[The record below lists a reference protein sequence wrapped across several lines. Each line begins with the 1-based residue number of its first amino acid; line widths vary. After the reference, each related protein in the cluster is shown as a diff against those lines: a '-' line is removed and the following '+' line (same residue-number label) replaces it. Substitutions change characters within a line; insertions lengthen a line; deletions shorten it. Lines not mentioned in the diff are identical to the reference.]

1 METISADL
9 FDFLRELRLNN
20 NKPWFEANK
29 SWYEK
34 SRANMITFIGSL
46 VAEIK
51 IVEPIVEKD
60 AKKYVGRIYRD
71 LRFSKDKTPYHS
83 YFNALIER
91 GGDGKK
97 CPLYL
102 HLEPDNCFLGGGI
115 WQPEPDLLKRVR
127 QEIDYNGSVLHEII
141 ENKKF
146 IKFFHELSGDKL
158 LRVPKGYEPDNLNLE
173 LLKLKQYI
181 VHRRFNEDLV
191 ISAAFQTEILST
203 YDAAIPFFA
212 FFDQVKLG

>member
-1 METISADL
+1 MIS
-9 FDFLRELRLNN
+9 
-20 NKPWFEANK
+20 
-29 SWYEK
+29 
-34 SRANMITFIGSL
+34 FIGSL

-51 IVEPIVEKD
+51 TFEPIVEKD

-146 IKFFHELSGDKL
+146 IKYFQELTGDKL
-158 LRVPKGYEPDNLNLE
+158 LRVPKGYEPDNPNLE

-181 VHRRFNEDLV
+181 VHRRFDEHLV
-191 ISAAFQTEILST
+191 VSSVFLTEILLT
-203 YDAAIPFFA
+203 YDTAIPFFT
-212 FFDQVKLG
+212 FFDQVKLS

>member
-29 SWYEK
+29 GWYEK
-34 SRANMITFIGSL
+34 SRANMVSFIGSL
-46 VAEIK
+46 VLEIK
-51 IVEPIVEKD
+51 TVEPIVEKE

-102 HLEPDNCFLGGGI
+102 HLEPGNCFLGGGL

-158 LRVPKGYEPDNLNLE
+158 LRAPKGYEPDNPNLE

-181 VHRRFNEDLV
+181 VHRRFDEKLV
-191 ISAAFQTEILST
+191 ISGAFQTEILST
-203 YDAAIPFFA
+203 YDAAIPFFT
-212 FFDQVKLG
+212 FFDQVKLS